1 MQCST
6 REKIYRTGSCLIGFF
21 GGSRPPP
28 ILTHSVSIDWEFFLN
43 FGGFQP
49 LQPPPP
55 CARPC
60 EMWREGVGLGKDSS
74 FCRFLA
80 HGILSGLDLYLVT
93 PAPVMTHGYGAEEC
107 GSGPLF
113 QIKIQLFLL
122 NFFYGSR
129 FRTNP
134 SDVKSYAKN
143 NNVSS
148 LALTLDAVWV
158 YVRIEWN
165 I

>member
-6 REKIYRTGSCLIGFF
+6 RKKYTGLGASCLIGFL
-21 GGSRPPP
+21 GGPVRRPPP
-28 ILTHSVSIDWEFFLN
+28 ILTHSDSTFFLILE
-43 FGGFQP
+43 GLTP
-49 LQPPPP
+49 ATSPPP

-134 SDVKSYAKN
+134 SAGKSYAKN

-148 LALTLDAVWV
+148 LALILDAVWS
-158 YVRIEWN
+158 YVRIKWN